1 MLTIDYN
8 EYVTRYQA
16 DEAAVIPQRLFSA
29 YLTKAACFLESATMG
44 QFCRVSDAE
53 RGKRC
58 ACEIAELYYKHFLR
72 CGIAREDNDGY
83 SVTYDG
89 VSAEKEAGR
98 IAALYLSGTGL
109 LYRGIGS

>member
-8 EYVTRYQA
+8 EYVTRYQV
-16 DEAAVIPQRLFSA
+16 DEAAVIPERLFLA
-29 YLTKAACFLESATMG
+29 YLTKAVCFLESATMG
-44 QFCRVSDAE
+44 RIDSVPEE

-58 ACEIAELYYKHFLR
+58 ACELAELFYKHFLR
-72 CGIAREDNDGY
+72 QGITREDNDGY

-89 VSAEKEAGR
+89 ASAEKEAGR